1 MASPFTKHKNK
12 IVKTIQ
18 EMFNLSFDT
27 DFNQNA
33 TELIGYDGQELQR
46 MVADS
51 LAIKTTVVGDVTY
64 IGIAAPGTAQAT
76 AKWQC
81 QKLDESSGLV
91 LTWADGN
98 GDFDNTSTDLTALS
112 YS

>member
-33 TELIGYDGQELQR
+33 MELIGYDGTNLQR
-46 MVADS
+46 LNAENMATK
-51 LAIKTTVVGDVTY
+51 ITEVGDVTY
-64 IGIAAPGTAQAT
+64 VGVAAPGTLESA
-76 AKWQC
+76 AKWKC
-81 QKLDESSGLV
+81 QKIDETTGTV
-91 LTWADGN
+91 ITWAN
-98 GDFDNTSTDLTALS
+98 GDGDYDNIATDLTALT